1 MTADLQSPIFNDVNK
16 AREALEVV
24 RWPDGPVCPHCG
36 NTDQD
41 RIALVEGKKQSHRP
55 GLYYCNECKGQFTVT
70 VGTVFE
76 RSKIPLTKW
85 WLATH
90 LLGSSKKGMSSHQLH
105 RMLGVTYKTAWFMSH
120 RIREAM
126 KDVKAG
132 PIGGSG
138 KIVEADET
146 YFGKLE
152 TPHVSK
158 QRRGMPYKYPAK
170 GPRGKRAIVSLVERG
185 GEVRTFH
192 VDHATAA
199 NVRDVQCATSLA
211 RALCTPTLD
220 SWNDQ

>member
-1 MTADLQSPIFNDVNK
+1 LVHDLFGKPVPTFPDLAFLSFHK
-16 AREALEVV
+16 EAGLLCIGE
-24 RWPDGPVCPHCG
+24 
-36 NTDQD
+36 N
-41 RIALVEGKKQSHRP
+41 RIAE
-55 GLYYCNECKGQFTVT
+55 F
-70 VGTVFE
+70 
-76 RSKIPLTKW
+76 
-85 WLATH
+85 
-90 LLGSSKKGMSSHQLH
+90 
-105 RMLGVTYKTAWFMSH
+105 H

-126 KDVKAG
+126 KDMKAG

-158 QRRGMPYKYPAK
+158 QRRGMPYKSPAK